1 MNKNTKLELNAKD
14 MEEILS
20 KAIDRVYIEDD
31 IEGTNDIQKSLRDN
45 TGMLLGALNEEVLMQ
60 GIKEYLVEVISNG
73 FVDSLE

>member
-31 IEGTNDIQKSLRDN
+31 I
-45 TGMLLGALNEEVLMQ
+45 
-60 GIKEYLVEVISNG
+60 
-73 FVDSLE
+73 